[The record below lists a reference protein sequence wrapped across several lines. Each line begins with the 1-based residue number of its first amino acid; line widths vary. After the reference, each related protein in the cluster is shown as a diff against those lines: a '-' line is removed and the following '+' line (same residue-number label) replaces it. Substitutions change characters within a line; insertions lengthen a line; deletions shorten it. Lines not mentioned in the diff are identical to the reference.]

1 MINQSEYNKTGST
14 ALDEFDVRNVVVIGG
29 LICSSNLIVNLAQE
43 RRAALAKRKNKEY
56 INDIDDEMETI
67 RKRTLATEHYYEI
80 AFEITSSI
88 AQPCALP
95 YLAHERVLV
104 REVAAIQ
111 LGRLARRVLDLDAHL
126 EN

>member
-1 MINQSEYNKTGST
+1 MNLLAYISVVLDVINDTFFGSY
-14 ALDEFDVRNVVVIGG
+14 RG

-80 AFEITSSI
+80 AFEITVSSQKI
-88 AQPCALP
+88 SNNGDFYFSQDVNDAIT
-95 YLAHERVLV
+95 RV
-104 REVAAIQ
+104 IS
-111 LGRLARRVLDLDAHL
+111 G
-126 EN
+126 N